1 MMAQK
6 QWVRI
11 VCDVEQDY
19 NWARKLE
26 QALQER
32 GFSGVYLGFDR
43 GDSDAVAVVWLL
55 NRKHLV
61 DSSFDT
67 TTLGADDEVLAWVK
81 GPPLRPTDPVLHSA
95 ARRKGPEGIDP
106 EAWNAFVDKVA
117 LELLTRAGISPAGA
131 GARSETS
138 VDQVE
143 QPEPSR
149 GDAAGGT
156 ATSQQD
162 ADSWLS
168 EPSFDDSANSARQG
182 VTGIFLCY
190 RRLHAEGYAGRIFD
204 RLTSEFPST
213 RLFMDVDNIQPGE
226 DFVEIIERAI
236 TECRVMLVFITR
248 DWAGLSDPGGMKLL
262 EKPTDFVRVEITR
275 ALQQN
280 LVLIPVLVGG
290 AAMPRT
296 EDLPESLAPLTRR
309 QAIEIR
315 HASWRDDVTKLTKV
329 LQRLLAIHGR

>member
-6 QWVRI
+6 KWVRI

-19 NWARKLE
+19 DWARKLE
-26 QALQER
+26 QTLQER

-43 GDSDAVAVVWLL
+43 GESDAVAIVWLL
-55 NRKHLV
+55 NRTHLSE
-61 DSSFDT
+61 SSFDT
-67 TTLGADDEVLAWVK
+67 STLGADDEVLAWVK
-81 GPPLRPTDPVLHSA
+81 GPPLRSTDPVLHSA
-95 ARRKGPEGIDP
+95 ARHKGPEGIDSH
-106 EAWNAFVDKVA
+106 AWNTFVDKVA
-117 LELLTRAGISPAGA
+117 LELVTRAGVSPAGA
-131 GARSETS
+131 GTGSETS

-143 QPEPSR
+143 QPERSR
-149 GDAAGGT
+149 GDAAGGI

-162 ADSWLS
+162 AGGWLS
-168 EPSFDDSANSARQG
+168 EPSFDDSVNSAREG

-190 RRLHAEGYAGRIFD
+190 RRLYAEGYAGRIFD
-204 RLTSEFPST
+204 QLTSEFPST

-226 DFVEIIERAI
+226 DFVEMIERAI

-248 DWAGLSDPGGMKLL
+248 EWAGLSDSGGVKLL

-296 EDLPESLAPLTRR
+296 EDLPEALAPLTRR
-309 QAIEIR
+309 HAIELR
-315 HASWRDDVTKLTKV
+315 HASWRDDVNKLTKV
-329 LQRLLAIHGR
+329 LQRLLAIDGR